1 MREFFRKNGIIVVIA
16 ALLLTA
22 AVSIGSALIPMDP
35 LANALGVLATPFR
48 AIDTA
53 VTGWGQGVYRYATE
67 YDALRQRV
75 AELEGQVAQMEQENR
90 EANAALRE
98 NERLRQLLELREKRT
113 DFVFESAAVTGRTVT
128 SWSATLT
135 ISKGTAHGVSQG
147 DCVITETGALVGVV
161 REAGLNWS
169 TVSTVLDPDI
179 SLGAQVFSTG
189 EDGILE
195 GDLTLM
201 TEGKCRLSY
210 LSVQSETEKGDQV
223 LTSGMGGIY
232 PSGLVI
238 GTVERVD
245 YLPSG
250 AERYAVLAPAADLDR
265 LEEVFVIKDFQ
276 IVE

>member
-48 AIDTA
+48 AIGTA

-98 NERLRQLLELREKRT
+98 NERLRQLLELREKRA

-128 SWSATLT
+128 SS
-135 ISKGTAHGVSQG
+135 HGVSQG